1 MGLGQ
6 TIMYIVIPV
15 AIVIFMLLGDTT
27 GYNFSLK
34 VNFIANFFAPL
45 LAYTLVSSVG
55 ISFMFSETKSPML
68 EFILIGIIT
77 LVIVYLIAT
86 ISMYKAAKDK
96 TVPGAAGK
104 QTCQNYKMS
113 SAMKHG
119 IKIVII
125 AMATFFVVSMYPIL
139 QRPFAKLTEK
149 LGVEDPQRIAYGIIG
164 FYMAFMSLTSTSL
177 AYFPALEEGC
187 RMTDAELQN
196 AFDRGYPTL
205 NFLKYRVS
213 QGDESPMDT
222 IMGSKGSPLPK
233 DLGLF
238 RDKCGKKKSS
248 AKKIP
253 RKILVAGKIIKG
265 IIGKIYITKKTL
277 PLHRSGKD
285 AMCDD
290 KKYKRTIQ
298 KGELFQF
305 KNVGSGFDSFS
316 TLGDGK
322 CSKIGYIR
330 NEYIRDGNVRPATD
344 AERIEGKTT
353 SCTSDIAY
361 TKPTTPG
368 TKPGTKPGTG
378 SGTGSGTKP
387 GTTSARTTSART
399 TAPPT
404 VGRLIFLYI
413 KSPTKINKTNVTAA
427 IKGLTDNKKMVD
439 KKAQFDNKIVPS
451 IEAID
456 LFVKTPTLANK
467 NKAESK
473 IKIVDV
479 TYKSKISTRLN
490 GEVLKAKNKAIRML
504 SKDLKIINNLKGNTM
519 DWDSKG
525 IWAQIDK
532 KTKNYH
538 VVKIK
543 KNGVFSEKEIT
554 YCTVCAAASTA
565 ATNAAT
571 TSVAAPVGLGGAP
584 LPLEGIVTIKQIKN
598 INEPDNIIRKYMENR
613 IEEPTDGTTK
623 DPVVYTLKLA
633 EKDLKL
639 YKMPASAA
647 SNPTTVKVSDL
658 KNVKKYMIKKLG
670 KENMNE
676 DGDLVGMYGATGT
689 LITIMAKNLKED
701 TITRDVVGT
710 VDGPDGKKDTITL
723 AINKYYKKTS

>member
-45 LAYTLVSSVG
+45 LAYTIVSSVG
-55 ISFMFSETKSPML
+55 ISFIFSETKSPML

-77 LVIVYLIAT
+77 LVIVYLIAA

-149 LGVEDPQRIAYGIIG
+149 MGVEDPQRIAYGIIG

-187 RMTDAELQN
+187 RMTDSELQE

-213 QGDESPMDT
+213 QGEEAPLDT
-222 IMGSKGSPLPK
+222 ILSSKGSPLPK

-248 AKKIP
+248 KKIST
-253 RKILVAGKIIKG
+253 KKLVAGKIVKG

-290 KKYKRTIQ
+290 TTKIYKRTIQ

-322 CSKIGYIR
+322 CSKIGYIK
-330 NEYIRDGNVRPATD
+330 NEYIRDGNVRPATAD
-344 AERIEGKTT
+344 EIKTGKAT
-353 SCTSDIAY
+353 SCKAVS
-361 TKPTTPG
+361 G
-368 TKPGTKPGTG
+368 SRSGSGSG
-378 SGTGSGTKP
+378 SGTTAAGT
-387 GTTSARTTSART
+387 GTTAAGTGTTAAAT
-399 TAPPT
+399 TAPLTAAQAKKDAAQAIKDAALAKKGAVAAVKTFKGAPT
-404 VGRLIFLYI
+404 VL
-413 KSPTKINKTNVTAA
+413 
-427 IKGLTDNKKMVD
+427 NKKAAQDAIYKADVKERSKLFQD
-439 KKAQFDNKIVPS
+439 LEKEVNTAKKT
-451 IEAID
+451 AI
-456 LFVKTPTLANK
+456 LELKKL
-467 NKAESK
+467 K
-473 IKIVDV
+473 IKHI
-479 TYKSKISTRLN
+479 I
-490 GEVLKAKNKAIRML
+490 
-504 SKDLKIINNLKGNTM
+504 KDRILIWDMKGV
-519 DWDSKG
+519 
-525 IWAQIDK
+525 WAQLEDN
-532 KTKNYH
+532 NYY

-543 KNGVFSEKEIT
+543 PGGVFSKEEIT
-554 YCTVCAAASTA
+554 IEKDTGYKKMKSGVAFPINLTVKI
-565 ATNAAT
+565 
-571 TSVAAPVGLGGAP
+571 
-584 LPLEGIVTIKQIKN
+584 EQIKN
-598 INEPDNIIRKYMENR
+598 INEPDNIIRKYMEQSQNKPK
-613 IEEPTDGTTK
+613 EPTFKASGAAAKTDAVDVK
-623 DPVVYTLKLA
+623 VYTKTDAKTDLGLYMWLA
-633 EKDLKL
+633 GT
-639 YKMPASAA
+639 PI
-647 SNPTTVKVSDL
+647 PT
-658 KNVKKYMIKKLG
+658 NVKEFPDVKNYLIKKLG
-670 KENMNE
+670 GE
-676 DGDLVGMYGATGT
+676 DSNGELKGLYKDPAA
-689 LITIMAKNLKED
+689 AKPETV
-701 TITRDVVGT
+701 TITSDDLTDDTVAFSRDKVPVSSKT
-710 VDGPDGKKDTITL
+710 GPKDAAGKSVLTL
-723 AINKYYKKTS
+723 AVNQITNISSYI

>member
-45 LAYTLVSSVG
+45 LAYTIVSSVG
-55 ISFMFSETKSPML
+55 ISFIFSETKSPML

-77 LVIVYLIAT
+77 LVIVYLIAA

-149 LGVEDPQRIAYGIIG
+149 MGVEDPQRIAYGIIG

-187 RMTDAELQN
+187 RMTDSELQE

-213 QGDESPMDT
+213 QGEEAPLDT
-222 IMGSKGSPLPK
+222 ILSSKGSPLPK

-248 AKKIP
+248 KKIST
-253 RKILVAGKIIKG
+253 KKLVAGKIVKG

-290 KKYKRTIQ
+290 TTKIYKRTIQ

-322 CSKIGYIR
+322 CSKIGYIK
-330 NEYIRDGNVRPATD
+330 NEYIRDGNVRPATAD
-344 AERIEGKTT
+344 EIKTGKAT
-353 SCTSDIAY
+353 SCKAVS
-361 TKPTTPG
+361 G
-368 TKPGTKPGTG
+368 SRSGSGSG
-378 SGTGSGTKP
+378 SGTTAAGT
-387 GTTSARTTSART
+387 GTTAAAT
-399 TAPPT
+399 TAPLTAAQAKKDAAQAIKDAALAKKGAVAAVKTFKGAPT
-404 VGRLIFLYI
+404 VL
-413 KSPTKINKTNVTAA
+413 
-427 IKGLTDNKKMVD
+427 NKKAAQDAIYKADVKERSKLFQD
-439 KKAQFDNKIVPS
+439 LEKEVNTAKKT
-451 IEAID
+451 AI
-456 LFVKTPTLANK
+456 LELKKL
-467 NKAESK
+467 K
-473 IKIVDV
+473 IKHI
-479 TYKSKISTRLN
+479 I
-490 GEVLKAKNKAIRML
+490 
-504 SKDLKIINNLKGNTM
+504 KDRILIWDMKGV
-519 DWDSKG
+519 
-525 IWAQIDK
+525 WAQLEDN
-532 KTKNYH
+532 NYY

-543 KNGVFSEKEIT
+543 PGGVFSKEEIT
-554 YCTVCAAASTA
+554 IEKDTGYKKMKSGVAFPINLTVKI
-565 ATNAAT
+565 
-571 TSVAAPVGLGGAP
+571 
-584 LPLEGIVTIKQIKN
+584 EQIKN
-598 INEPDNIIRKYMENR
+598 INEPDNIIRKYMEQSQNKPK
-613 IEEPTDGTTK
+613 EPTFKASGAAAKTDAVDVK
-623 DPVVYTLKLA
+623 VYTKTDAKTDLGLYMWLA
-633 EKDLKL
+633 GT
-639 YKMPASAA
+639 PI
-647 SNPTTVKVSDL
+647 PT
-658 KNVKKYMIKKLG
+658 NVKEFPDVKNYLIKKLG
-670 KENMNE
+670 GE
-676 DGDLVGMYGATGT
+676 DSNGELKGLYKDPAA
-689 LITIMAKNLKED
+689 AKPETV
-701 TITRDVVGT
+701 TITSDDLTDDTVAFSRDKVPVSSKT
-710 VDGPDGKKDTITL
+710 GPKDAAGKSVLTL
-723 AINKYYKKTS
+723 AVNQITNISSYI